1 MEYREAMDYLQNLTK
16 FGFNF
21 GLGRIEE
28 LLRRLGN
35 PHTKLKVIHIG
46 GTNGKGSTTAMLASI
61 LEEAGYRVGMFTSP
75 HLHSYTERFRI
86 NGKQIKT
93 GRIAQLITRLRPYLD
108 AMVEEGFE
116 HPTEFEVCTAMAFL
130 YFAEEEVDL
139 LLLEVGL
146 GGAIDSTNV
155 VTPLVSVLTNIAMD
169 HMDYLGNSIKEIT
182 AVKAGIIKPGIP
194 VVTSA
199 GNPEALEVIQE
210 VCRKNNS
217 ALTVIGQQVTPQQ
230 LNFSIEGQHFLIDS
244 QNNTYTDLTL
254 PLLGRHQLTN
264 AAVAVAVIEIL
275 NQQGYNIPEETVR
288 KGLAG
293 TGWAAR
299 LEIMHQNPTILVDGA
314 HNLDGVKSLRQALLD
329 YFPEKKI
336 ILVLGM
342 LGDKERSKVV
352 AELAPLADSAVIT
365 KPNSPRAGDWE
376 LLAEEARQYVQKV
389 QVIENISEA
398 VDAAL
403 AWAEPEDLV
412 CITGSLY
419 MVAEAR
425 EHLLKIYK

>member
-1 MEYREAMDYLQNLTK
+1 MEYREAMDYLENLTK

-35 PHTKLKVIHIG
+35 PHTKIKVVHIG
-46 GTNGKGSTTAMLASI
+46 GTNGKGSTTAMLAAI
-61 LEEAGYRVGMFTSP
+61 LKESGLRVGMFTSP
-75 HLHSYTERFRI
+75 HLHSYTERYRI
-86 NGKQIKT
+86 NGELIGQE
-93 GRIAQLITRLRPYLD
+93 RIAEMISRLRPHLED
-108 AMVEEGFE
+108 MVREGFE
-116 HPTEFEVCTAMAFL
+116 HPTEFEAGTAMAFL

-155 VTPLVSVLTNIAMD
+155 ITPVVSVLTNIAMD
-169 HMDYLGNSIKEIT
+169 HMDYLGNTLKEIT
-182 AVKAGIIKPGIP
+182 TVKTGIIKHGVP

-199 GNPEALEVIQE
+199 KNPVALEVIEAACQE
-210 VCRKNNS
+210 KGS
-217 ALTVIGQQVTPQQ
+217 ALTVVGRQVTLEQKEFSTEGQ
-230 LNFSIEGQHFLIDS
+230 RFSIFTPQHS
-244 QNNTYTDLTL
+244 YEDLTL

-264 AAVAVAVIEIL
+264 AAGAVGVIEVL
-275 NQQGYNIPEETVR
+275 QKLGYNIPEEAVR
-288 KGLAG
+288 QGIAK
-293 TGWAAR
+293 TNWPAR
-299 LEIMHQNPTILVDGA
+299 LEIMRQKPTVLVDAA
-314 HNLDGVKSLRQALLD
+314 HNLDGVESLKQALLD
-329 YFPEKKI
+329 YFPGKKV

-352 AELAPLADSAVIT
+352 AELTPLAASVVIT

-376 LLAEEARQYVQKV
+376 LLAYEARKFVDKV
-389 QVIENISEA
+389 VLIESITEA

-403 AWAEPEDLV
+403 AMAGEEDLV
-412 CITGSLY
+412 CITGSFY

-425 EHLLKIYK
+425 EHVGGW